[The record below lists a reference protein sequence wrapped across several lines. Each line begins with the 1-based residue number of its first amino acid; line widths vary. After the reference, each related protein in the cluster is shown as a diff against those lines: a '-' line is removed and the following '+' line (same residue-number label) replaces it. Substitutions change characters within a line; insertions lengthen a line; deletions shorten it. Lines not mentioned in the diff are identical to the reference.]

1 MPSKLNQIQIETI
14 KQILTLRYSI
24 NIETS
29 EKLLPNTVKSIQIN
43 NSEEFIEQSIRKD
56 ISEKLV
62 SNPKKIGLSLSSG
75 VDSTLVLALLRIEF
89 PSCEIES
96 ISVKFHDIS

>member
-62 SNPKKIGLSLSSG
+62 SNPKKIGL
-75 VDSTLVLALLRIEF
+75 
-89 PSCEIES
+89 
-96 ISVKFHDIS
+96 